1 MLSCTQSFILQ
12 ECVGEVAFRH
22 QGARLEVARDVTE
35 ETSNGAMGK
44 SRSGFEAGNGF
55 FPINLSFISV
65 LGLSCLVELSCEEA
79 SSIV

>member
-12 ECVGEVAFRH
+12 DCVGEVAFRH
-22 QGARLEVARDVTE
+22 QGARLEVVRDVTE
-35 ETSNGAMGK
+35 ETSNEAMGK
-44 SRSGFEAGNGF
+44 SRSGFEAGNGS